1 MMQLDRKLSEARFA
15 PQSNR
20 SSLIKER
27 QKVIEATGS
36 NINTKKM
43 EAALNDWLEQVEE
56 QVNLIQDKLSEK
68 ASIFDLQQIDYKVD
82 NEVKDRQYATD

>member
-1 MMQLDRKLSEARFA
+1 MRL

-20 SSLIKER
+20 SSLSKER
-27 QKVIEATGS
+27 QKVIEATQH

-56 QVNLIQDKLSEK
+56 QVNVMQDKLAEK
-68 ASIFDLQQIDYKVD
+68 ASIFDLQQIDYKLS
-82 NEVKDRQYATD
+82 NEIKDRQHATDQIVQIA